1 MAKTELDT
9 LMEQLDGLDEDEFES
24 RLADAHG
31 ITAGL
36 KWLPNPG
43 PQTDAYLS
51 EADVL
56 LYGGAPGGG
65 KMTSLNTRLLMPSGW
80 TTMGEIRVGDQVF
93 DENGLPCNVIA
104 KSEIDTTE
112 AAYKITFSDGSIIEA
127 GERHQW
133 VTSTRKERQRALK
146 STQEYRKKRQAK
158 RPSRASGTKS
168 AKFTESLAKRN
179 SETAKSKNLPT
190 TGIRTTREIYET
202 LLGEGGR
209 LNHSVAVCKPLKYP
223 SANLLIDP
231 YVLGAWLGDGTT
243 KSGDMT
249 GIDEEI
255 YENIAKH
262 YPVTRKKGT
271 KKGYIKEFVGDLKY
285 LNIYANKD
293 IPDIYLRGS
302 IEQRLSLLQG
312 LMDTDGTCDT
322 RGQCEFTQ
330 VRKHVAEKFLEL
342 IHSLGIKATMRE
354 GLAKLNGMVT
364 GPNYRIK
371 FMTELPVFRLPRKI
385 ERQKTTGFRGTHDV
399 RYIQNVEKIP
409 NIPMQCIEVDSP
421 NKMYLVGRSLIPT
434 HNSQLILG
442 LAFNCHKRT
451 LIMRRKYSDLGRL
464 IEDTLK
470 IHGSKDGF
478 RGSPPPRLQ
487 INKDQII
494 DFGAAQYV
502 GDEQSQMGKGRDLL
516 CVGKGTMVIMGDS
529 SKKEIQNIVVGDLVS
544 TLEGPKKVTKVWPV
558 RKDLAVKVTANNNG
572 TKVSQVQSLTHSLL
586 LSSGWASF
594 DTLSLSHQSCFSLPT
609 EHHIFYTTS
618 RLSLLKSLLFSVRHV
633 LKGLGR
639 QLFLKQAPSIQGL
652 QDQPVIS
659 SCISQPKQGNAFSVS
674 CASYLKKLRHSLL
687 SYFAKLLRWNL
698 RMARILFSF
707 SINLLR
713 DRSYALSSSSLANYQ
728 DYYSCYNDLYDA
740 QPPSPPRLY
749 LLKEH
754 GLICP
759 QQLADAGQQSP
770 IYFVDDGLAK
780 TPKYTSRKEWYS
792 HPYTKEKRRISE
804 NYHILESSFNITPVG
819 IVDLYDIE
827 VETCNHYITL
837 GGFVNKNC
845 IDEATHF
852 AEVQI
857 RFLMGW
863 NRTDDPNQRVRTV
876 LATNPPLSS
885 EGLWVI
891 QMFAPWLDPSFPN
904 PAKPGELRWVVSDA
918 EGKDKWVDG
927 PGEILIRGKMVRPKS
942 RTYIPSQV
950 SDNPYYAKTDY
961 ERELDNMPEP
971 YRSLLL
977 GGFQTSLK
985 DAPLQLIPTS
995 WIKEAM
1001 ARWTPDPPDKIPMCS
1016 LAADVARGGDAETT
1030 LARRYGW
1037 WFDKMISIPGKQ
1049 TPTGGEVAGAIVKYR
1064 RDECAVIIDMGGGYG
1079 GSAYDCLKQ
1088 NGIDVVGYLGS
1099 KESTAKTKEGIL
1111 GFYNKRAEVYW
1122 KFKEALD
1129 PGQPGGSPVMLPD
1142 DPILMADLCAP
1153 QLDMNFKG
1161 VKIES
1166 KDKLIKTLGRSPDRG
1181 DAVVMAWAYGAN
1193 WDSHA
1198 KLWIEKRKKKQE
1210 YQVIRKRRY

>member
-1 MAKTELDT
+1 MAGIMAQTELDT
-9 LMEQLDGLDEDEFES
+9 LMEQLEGLDEDEFES

-51 EADVL
+51 QADML
-56 LYGGAPGGG
+56 LFGGQPGGG
-65 KMTSLNTRLLMPSGW
+65 KQTALNTRLLMPSGW

-112 AAYKITFSDGSIIEA
+112 TAYKITFSDGSIIEA

-146 STQEYRKKRQAK
+146 STQEWRDKRKLS
-158 RPSRASGTKS
+158 RPWKS
-168 AKFTESLAKRN
+168 PKDSPLAKRN
-179 SETAKSKNLPT
+179 SETAKAKNLPT
-190 TGIRTTREIYET
+190 ASIRTTREIYET

-209 LNHSVAVCKPLKYP
+209 LNHSVAVCKPLQYQRKE
-223 SANLLIDP
+223 LIIDP
-231 YVLGAWLGDGTT
+231 YVLGAWLGDGTV

-255 YENIAKH
+255 YENIAQH
-262 YPVTRKKGT
+262 YTVTRVKGA
-271 KKGYIKEFVGDLKY
+271 KKGYIRKFAKDLRL
-285 LNIYANKD
+285 LNLFSGKH
-293 IPDIYLRGS
+293 IPDIYLRSS

-322 RGQCEFTQ
+322 RGQCEFSQ
-330 VRKHVAEKFLEL
+330 VRKHIAEQFLEL
-342 IHSLGIKATMRE
+342 INSLGIKSTMRE
-354 GLAKLNGMVT
+354 GVAKLNGRIT
-364 GPNYRIK
+364 GPNFKIK
-371 FMTELPVFRLPRKI
+371 FMTELPVFRLPRKV
-385 ERQKTTGFRGTHDV
+385 ERQKIDGFRGTHDV

-442 LAFNCHKRT
+442 LAFNCQRRT
-451 LIMRRKYSDLGRL
+451 LVMRRKYSDLGRI
-464 IEDTLK
+464 IEDALK
-470 IHGSKDGF
+470 IHGTKDGF

-502 GDEQSQMGKGRDLL
+502 GDEQSQMGKGRD
-516 CVGKGTMVIMGDS
+516 
-529 SKKEIQNIVVGDLVS
+529 
-544 TLEGPKKVTKVWPV
+544 
-558 RKDLAVKVTANNNG
+558 
-572 TKVSQVQSLTHSLL
+572 
-586 LSSGWASF
+586 F
-594 DTLSLSHQSCFSLPT
+594 
-609 EHHIFYTTS
+609 
-618 RLSLLKSLLFSVRHV
+618 
-633 LKGLGR
+633 LG
-639 QLFLKQAPSIQGL
+639 
-652 QDQPVIS
+652 
-659 SCISQPKQGNAFSVS
+659 
-674 CASYLKKLRHSLL
+674 
-687 SYFAKLLRWNL
+687 
-698 RMARILFSF
+698 
-707 SINLLR
+707 
-713 DRSYALSSSSLANYQ
+713 
-728 DYYSCYNDLYDA
+728 
-740 QPPSPPRLY
+740 
-749 LLKEH
+749 
-754 GLICP
+754 
-759 QQLADAGQQSP
+759 
-770 IYFVDDGLAK
+770 
-780 TPKYTSRKEWYS
+780 
-792 HPYTKEKRRISE
+792 
-804 NYHILESSFNITPVG
+804 
-819 IVDLYDIE
+819 
-827 VETCNHYITL
+827 
-837 GGFVNKNC
+837 

-891 QMFAPWLDPSFPN
+891 QMFAPWLDPAFHS

-971 YRSLLL
+971 YRSLLM

-1001 ARWTPDPPDKIPMCS
+1001 LRWQPDPPDKIPMCCI
-1016 LAADVARGGDAETT
+1016 AADVARGGDAETT

-1037 WFDKMISIPGKQ
+1037 WFDKMIAIPGKQ
-1049 TPTGGEVAGAIVKYR
+1049 TPTGGEVAGVIVKNR
-1064 RDECAVIIDMGGGYG
+1064 RDNCTVVIDMGGGYG
-1079 GSAYDCLKQ
+1079 GSSYDTLIQ
-1088 NGIDVVGYLGS
+1088 NGIDVVGYLGA

-1111 GFYNKRAEVYW
+1111 GFYNKRAEIYW

-1142 DPILMADLCAP
+1142 DPILLADLCAP

-1166 KDKLIKTLGRSPDRG
+1166 KDKLIKNLGRSPDRG

-1193 WDSHA
+1193 WNSHA

-1210 YQVIRKRRY
+1210 YQIIRKRRY